1 MGCKANF
8 MSILKKVYRDFLPQK
23 LILWL
28 DVKRGLRAPFLHEV
42 DKRKAIFVHI
52 PKAAG
57 SSISKDIFFGQ
68 QVGHFYASDYKF
80 LDHHKYNDYFKFTF
94 VRNPYTRFVSAYN
107 YLSAGGGNGFDKSFY
122 LEHQA
127 SFASINQFVD
137 DFFAKKEIRNW
148 IHFVPQSHFL
158 TVNGKVEMD
167 FVGRFEKINDDIVV
181 LKNMLSIPVSGD
193 FKKVNRSVDRNEV
206 LTNEN
211 KEKLYEYYKED
222 FELFGYER

>member
-1 MGCKANF
+1 
-8 MSILKKVYRDFLPQK
+8 MSILKKIYRNVLPQK

-28 DVKRGLRAPFLHEV
+28 DVKRGLRTPFLREV
-42 DKRKAIFVHI
+42 DERKAIFVHI

-57 SSISKDIFFGQ
+57 SSISKDIFFGK
-68 QVGHFYASDYKF
+68 QVGHFYAADYKF
-80 LDHHKYNDYFKFTF
+80 LDNQKYNEYFKFTF

-107 YLSAGGGNGFDKSFY
+107 YLSAGGGNTFDKTFY

-127 SFASINQFVD
+127 SFVSINQFID

-167 FVGRFEKINDDIVV
+167 FVGRFEKIDDDITT
-181 LKNMLSIPVSGD
+181 LKNMISISFSGD
-193 FKKVNRSVDRNEV
+193 FTKVNRSVNRNEV
-206 LTNEN
+206 LTNKN
-211 KEKLYEYYKED
+211 KEKLYDYYKED